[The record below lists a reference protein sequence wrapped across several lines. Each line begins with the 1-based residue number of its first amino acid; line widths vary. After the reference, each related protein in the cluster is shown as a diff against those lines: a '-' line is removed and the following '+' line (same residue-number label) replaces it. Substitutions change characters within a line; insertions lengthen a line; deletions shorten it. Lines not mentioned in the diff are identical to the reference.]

1 MALSSCSSLSGRSAG
16 HGAFATPEGLDD
28 PHCPATLRAGLPESE
43 RWGLIGSRRFGR
55 SRRLGAE
62 KTADRL
68 DIALAGAGT
77 SESSMSSLLV
87 LTGVTT
93 AEELLNAAAV
103 ADGAPTHAI
112 SHLGRLCELARPQ

>member
-1 MALSSCSSLSGRSAG
+1 MPGNGCFVAAVSCVAGRPPDAMCGKPARDLADYLVST
-16 HGAFATPEGLDD
+16 FDLD
-28 PHCPATLRAGLPESE
+28 PSRTCM
-43 RWGLIGSRRFGR
+43 IG
-55 SRRLGAE
+55 
-62 KTADRL
+62 DRL
-68 DIALAGAGT
+68 DTDIALAGAGT

-93 AEELLNAAAV
+93 AEELLDAAAG